1 MRRHL
6 LFCLIPI
13 IFLATTAR
21 AEEREP
27 GQPLVTER
35 RALMASISA
44 DFIALGKA
52 LQGGGDI
59 RRFAMPYVR
68 AIEAK
73 AALLPDLFP
82 KESGKA
88 SGLKT
93 RAADLIWEDFSKFRR
108 DAEAPRKAMA
118 EMAGIIETG
127 SRPIALERYRKL
139 GRETCGN
146 CHTVGS
152 PKREVAQ

>member
-6 LFCLIPI
+6 LACLIPI
-13 IFLATTAR
+13 LLLASPAL
-21 AEEREP
+21 AEDRKPE
-27 GQPLVTER
+27 QSVVTER

-52 LQGGGDI
+52 LRGGGDI
-59 RRFAMPYVR
+59 QRFALPYAR
-68 AIEAK
+68 SIEAK
-73 AALLPDLFP
+73 AALVPDLFP
-82 KESGKA
+82 ANSGKA

-93 RAADLIWEDFSKFRR
+93 RAADLIWTDFEKFRK
-108 DAEAPRKAMA
+108 DAASLSRAMG

-127 SRPIALERYRKL
+127 SRTIAMERYRKL

>member
-1 MRRHL
+1 MRRYFL
-6 LFCLIPI
+6 ACLIPTLL
-13 IFLATTAR
+13 LATPAL
-21 AEEREP
+21 ADERKAD
-27 GQPLVTER
+27 QSTVTER

-52 LQGGGDI
+52 LRGGGDI
-59 RRFAMPYVR
+59 RRYALPFVR
-68 AIEAK
+68 SLEAK
-73 AALLPDLFP
+73 AALIPDLFP
-82 KESGKA
+82 ENSGRS

-93 RAADLIWEDFSKFRR
+93 RASDRIWQDVGKFRQ
-108 DAEAPRKAMA
+108 DAAALGKAMS

-139 GRETCGN
+139 GRETCGS